1 MCMLSNV
8 ILPNNCRYFDACKA
22 SNETCLMLPYISLY
36 FPPGGGAEAHTE
48 ADVWQ
53 ILLKKSNLDFSPSL
67 WLNTSQ
73 ILAYPIS
80 FLHTLLVRAYF
91 SKSHL

>member
-1 MCMLSNV
+1 MCMLCNV

-36 FPPGGGAEAHTE
+36 FLFFMQPAGAEAHTE

-53 ILLKKSNLDFSPSL
+53 ILLKKIKSVNLSPFLWAKYKSNFSL
-67 WLNTSQ
+67 F
-73 ILAYPIS
+73 Y
-80 FLHTLLVRAYF
+80 
-91 SKSHL
+91 